1 MHSIKGPFIIYG
13 QWGGDFEGGTFLT
26 SRRWGAHIF
35 GKFPMG
41 ATFLEEPIFK
51 KPAKPKFLLVLGK
64 NKT

>member
-51 KPAKPKFLLVLGK
+51 KARETQIFTRFGQK
-64 NKT
+64 